1 VHGRFARRGAATV
14 DLLAPLWGNRLAA
27 TAVVM
32 AVAAV
37 VGIATA
43 GLTPRGPLTGGQVVA
58 TTVVMLLLGVMRPRS
73 TRSRT

>member
-1 VHGRFARRGAATV
+1 
-14 DLLAPLWGNRLAA
+14 
-27 TAVVM
+27 M